1 MPAGFLRCAMVAL
14 AFGFAPAI
22 GAGPAFAM
30 GTDSLSAPNAD
41 DNYREAV
48 QLIEAKRY
56 RPAIGL
62 LEKVLREKPRHA
74 DALNYIGYSHRQIK
88 DYDLAVRYYNRA
100 LEIDPNHRGANE
112 YLGEAYLE
120 TGKLDLAEARL
131 AHLNTVCGME
141 CKEYK
146 ELAAAVAS
154 YKAGRRPPQSSRA
167 W

>member
-1 MPAGFLRCAMVAL
+1 MFAL
-14 AFGFAPAI
+14 AIGFAPKF
-22 GAGPAFAM
+22 GFDPALAM
-30 GTDSLSAPNAD
+30 GSDSLSAPSAD

-48 QLIEAKRY
+48 QLVEAKRY
-56 RPAIGL
+56 RPAISL
-62 LEKVLREKPRHA
+62 FEKVLREKPRHT
-74 DALNYIGYSHRQIK
+74 DALNYIGYSHRQLK
-88 DYDLAVRYYNRA
+88 DYELAVRYYNRA

-131 AHLNTVCGME
+131 AHLNAVCGMN
-141 CKEYK
+141 CKEYQQ
-146 ELAAAVAS
+146 LAAAVAN